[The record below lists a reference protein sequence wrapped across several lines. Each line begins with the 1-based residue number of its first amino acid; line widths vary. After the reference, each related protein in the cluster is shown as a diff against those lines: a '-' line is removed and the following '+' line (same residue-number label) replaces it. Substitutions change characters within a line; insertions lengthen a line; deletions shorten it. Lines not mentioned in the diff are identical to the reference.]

1 MHKVAPIKQV
11 EILVVALTT
20 PVLIGI
26 YENGNLIK
34 KFISNENEKAGDFLI
49 TKFDEILKNY
59 EIKSVIYANTPG
71 SFMGIKL
78 SYIILKTLSLTL
90 NFPLFA
96 LSGFELNNFSP
107 IRANKNLSFIYQNGE
122 ILLEKAEPKP
132 LNLPQNLSNLN
143 KNSDILP
150 NYIIGAI

>member
-34 KFISNENEKAGDFLI
+34 KFTSNENEKAGDFLI

-107 IRANKNLSFIYQNGE
+107 IRANKNLSFVYKNGE
-122 ILLEKAEPKP
+122 ILLEKAEPMP

-150 NYIIGAI
+150 NYIIGAV

>member
-1 MHKVAPIKQV
+1 MHKVALIKQV

-26 YENGNLIK
+26 YENGNLIQ
-34 KFISNENEKAGDFLI
+34 KFISDENEKAGDFLI
-49 TKFDEILKNY
+49 SKFDEILQIYK
-59 EIKSVIYANTPG
+59 IKSVIYANTPG

-78 SYIILKTLSLTL
+78 SYIILKTLSLSL
-90 NFPLFA
+90 NFQVFSV
-96 LSGFELNNFSP
+96 SGFELNNFSP
-107 IRANKNLSFIYQNGE
+107 IRANKNLSFVYKNDE
-122 ILLEKAEPKP
+122 ICIEKSEPKP
-132 LNLPQNLSNLN
+132 LNLPQTLSNLN

>member
-1 MHKVAPIKQV
+1 M
-11 EILVVALTT
+11 
-20 PVLIGI
+20 
-26 YENGNLIK
+26 
-34 KFISNENEKAGDFLI
+34 
-49 TKFDEILKNY
+49 
-59 EIKSVIYANTPG
+59 IYANTPG

-107 IRANKNLSFIYQNGE
+107 IRAHKNLSFIYQNGE